1 MIPTPVMD
9 AVELEVVLLVVV
21 SVVTLLLL
29 RNFRLKR
36 EAFDEIDRFMEDNAD
51 LMRAGGDEFFERW
64 MVASYVFNSF
74 GVTRSHYAR
83 VVEDMKEFIVESA
96 KEETSG
102 PPPPL
107 LPDEHS
113 PEGPGVSQ
121 LPREHGTHVQP
132 AASPFCRVVR
142 IAPAGPAAPLLGVC
156 AEAWRVHHGK
166 IQPRRDL
173 ARVRGICHREGVR
186 RKYKGFQVDRAIIG
200 A

>member
-64 MVASYVFNSF
+64 VIASYLFNSF

-102 PPPPL
+102 LPPPFSQTSTPL
-107 LPDEHS
+107 RVQESHS
-113 PEGPGVSQ
+113 SPASMERTYTLRRPHSVVSS
-121 LPREHGTHVQP
+121 G
-132 AASPFCRVVR
+132 
-142 IAPAGPAAPLLGVC
+142 
-156 AEAWRVHHGK
+156 
-166 IQPRRDL
+166 
-173 ARVRGICHREGVR
+173 
-186 RKYKGFQVDRAIIG
+186 
-200 A
+200 